1 MMTPTSK
8 RHDEQAGRTDPLELA
23 LERNVQAPAI
33 ARAAI
38 TGLCNDLRLD
48 GSARQTLL
56 LLVSEVVSNAVL
68 HSGGPSD
75 ARITVTA
82 TVTPEVVK
90 VAVTDAGEG
99 FTPAERDPTR
109 IDGGYGLYL
118 LEKAASR
125 WGVDETRP
133 TRVWFEVPVGA

>member
-1 MMTPTSK
+1 MMST
-8 RHDEQAGRTDPLELA
+8 AGNSGEGAGLSAPLELA
-23 LERNVQAPAI
+23 LDRDVQAPAI

-48 GSARQTLL
+48 GSIRQTLL

-68 HSGGPSD
+68 HSNGPPE
-75 ARITVTA
+75 APITITA
-82 TVTPEVVK
+82 TVTPQAVQ

-99 FTPAERDPTR
+99 FTPAERDPAR
-109 IDGGYGLYL
+109 MEGGYGLYL

-125 WGVDETRP
+125 WGVDVASP